1 MNGSNEVF
9 VSWRITNESI
19 IDNKTSWHVVWSFQL
34 LKTLQSTAPE
44 RWVHCMLTR
53 STLKSTDISAI
64 SNSLC
69 IRPKQFFHATFFL
82 SLFFPFRIPPN
93 AKSCT
98 SDLNLWVPLR
108 SSVFQLSPRR
118 LSARDWLWKFQE
130 SLKRVQHRLSEMRE
144 KIGRQDLGM
153 LLFEGGIRDRRS
165 ISWIRI

>member
-64 SNSLC
+64 SNSFC
-69 IRPKQFFHATFFL
+69 IRPKQFFHATFFF
-82 SLFFPFRIPPN
+82 LFFFLFAYHRMQKVARVISTFEFPYVAQCSSFLLGD
-93 AKSCT
+93 S
-98 SDLNLWVPLR
+98 VPEIGFENFKRVLR
-108 SSVFQLSPRR
+108 GSNIG
-118 LSARDWLWKFQE
+118 SARCGT
-130 SLKRVQHRLSEMRE
+130 
-144 KIGRQDLGM
+144 KIGRQDLDM
-153 LLFEGGIRDRRS
+153 LRFEGEIRDRRS
-165 ISWIRI
+165 ISGIRI